1 MAKNDDN
8 PYENLANAIIIK
20 ACDDYRAALKR
31 MQRNP
36 ESKLAID
43 DALSL
48 EKFFCSPLYQ
58 ALTTVDGEF
67 LIRKIRAEIMD
78 GGTVI

>member
-1 MAKNDDN
+1 MAKNDGN

-20 ACDDYRAALKR
+20 ACDDYRVALKR
-31 MQRNP
+31 VQRNP
-36 ESKLAID
+36 DSKLAID

-48 EKFFCSPLYQ
+48 EKFFCSLWYQ